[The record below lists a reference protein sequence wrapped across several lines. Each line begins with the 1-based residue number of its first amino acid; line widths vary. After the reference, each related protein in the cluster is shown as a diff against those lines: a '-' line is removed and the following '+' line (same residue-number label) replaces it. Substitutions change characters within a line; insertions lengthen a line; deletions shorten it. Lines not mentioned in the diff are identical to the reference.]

1 MSGDGKM
8 SRDAI
13 EHTARDLRD
22 SAMKAGKKD
31 PGHDGA
37 NKTIREIVIK
47 QETRRER
54 DNKK

>member
-22 SAMKAGKKD
+22 SAVKAGKKD
-31 PGHDGA
+31 PGHDSA

-54 DNKK
+54 DKK